1 MENDT
6 LNFLAT
12 WNTWGQIASII
23 AASLGILVALYYFV
37 KLVTIKDYKKKY
49 DFINLNEINLLW
61 ISSLFLIIAG
71 SIYVNTLVAKPD
83 LVWFIVRIFVSVM
96 FALIVGVAVSNVLR
110 VYYPSYIE
118 KRLHRLRFTPR
129 VSPNTGKPMKL
140 LSEEEEDVHL
150 DEGMQAEEN
159 IFSIDYDVWIDEETG
174 YTQIDKYAGHL
185 HALACPE
192 CSYQTLKVAKE
203 EIITSPTVETSGELL
218 KFYKCGYCNHKERK
232 VFRVAKL
239 IETREVAPQMQGA
252 TV

>member
-6 LNFLAT
+6 LNFLTA
-12 WNTWGQIASII
+12 WNTWGQIASIV
-23 AASLGILVALYYFV
+23 AASLGILVALYYFG
-37 KLVTIKDYKKKY
+37 KLIAIREYKKKY

-71 SIYVNTLVAKPD
+71 AVYVNTLVAKPD

-96 FALIVGVAVSNVLR
+96 VALIVGVAVSNVLR

-118 KRLHRLRFTPR
+118 KRLHKLRFKPR
-129 VSPNTGKPMKL
+129 ISPKTGKPMKL
-140 LSEEEEDVHL
+140 LSEAEEDVHL

-192 CSYQTLKVAKE
+192 CTYQTLRVAKE
-203 EIITSPTVETSGELL
+203 EIITSPTVEAAGELM
-218 KFYKCGYCNHKERK
+218 KFYKCGYCNHKEKK

-239 IETREVAPQMQGA
+239 IETRETAHHMQEV

>member
-6 LNFLAT
+6 LNFLVT
-12 WNTWGQIASII
+12 WNSWGRIVSLI
-23 AASLGILVALYYFV
+23 AASLGILVALYYFL
-37 KLVTIKDYKKKY
+37 KLISIREYKKKY
-49 DFINLNEINLLW
+49 DFVNLNEINLLW
-61 ISSLFLIIAG
+61 ISSLCLIVAG
-71 SIYVNTLVAKPD
+71 TIYVNTLVAKPD

-110 VYYPSYIE
+110 VYYPSFIE

-129 VSPNTGKPMKL
+129 ISPKTGKPMKL

-159 IFSIDYDVWIDEETG
+159 IFSVDYDVWIDEETG
-174 YTQIDKYAGHL
+174 HTQIDKYAGHL

-192 CSYQTLKVAKE
+192 CTYQTLKVAKE
-203 EIITSPTVETSGELL
+203 EIITSPTVETAGELL
-218 KFYKCGYCNHKERK
+218 KFYKCGYCNHKEKK

-239 IETREVAPQMQGA
+239 IETREMPQIQGA